1 MVKCAKTY
9 PFENLKPFKCK
20 RLKWRPLE
28 QRASGSAQRAQPPP
42 STLQAGARA
51 RSTEIVNSPFPAA
64 RPGFVSRTVSVPLRL
79 TFSPLITPLSLVVPG
94 AGPWSRLLD
103 AMLLALSRSPVADLC
118 PPLSSPRCTSHVVV
132 TCSAAAASCFAFG
145 FAGCCG
151 RAILICFVP
160 RFGYIKQ
167 LNTAY
172 IKHVT

>member
-51 RSTEIVNSPFPAA
+51 RSTEIVHRPQSFPAA

-79 TFSPLITPLSLVVPG
+79 TFSPLITPLSLVEPG

-103 AMLLALSRSPVADLC
+103 AMLLALSRSPVADL
-118 PPLSSPRCTSHVVV
+118 SRSTMHVARGRHVLGGGGVMLCLWLCWMLRPGHFDLFCSTVRLYKTVKHRVHHTCNV
-132 TCSAAAASCFAFG
+132 T
-145 FAGCCG
+145 
-151 RAILICFVP
+151 
-160 RFGYIKQ
+160 
-167 LNTAY
+167 
-172 IKHVT
+172 